1 MDNYIGIDV
10 AKSTLQIY
18 IPLNKMDLEL
28 ENSPDGLKKL
38 YSKLKKLYGKI
49 KKDIDEI
56 IFVYESTGSYST
68 MLESYC
74 EKQKIKCFKVG
85 AYQSSSFAKTIK
97 NRSKTKIP
105 KCIKTTYYS
114 FNWTRSN

>member
-1 MDNYIGIDV
+1 MEVLVDNYIGIDV

-68 MLESYC
+68 IIPQENKN
-74 EKQKIKCFKVG
+74 EKIRFLFLK
-85 AYQSSSFAKTIK
+85 S
-97 NRSKTKIP
+97 
-105 KCIKTTYYS
+105 
-114 FNWTRSN
+114 